1 MRPADPEN
9 QKRQIEK
16 ILRNARR
23 LFARHGYDR
32 VSMDKI
38 AAACRLTK
46 PSLYYYFKDKHS
58 VLLATLRSHWREQA
72 LALLSIQPARDLRQ
86 TLKNFA
92 ELLLKATRRP
102 ENNDI
107 IRIVLAESARHQE
120 IGQAFFR
127 ELGPV
132 FGDTL
137 TGLLRP
143 HLPPRYSRRTILT
156 LFHQFVGSLAH
167 YSMMS
172 QIFKPG
178 RSYLPG
184 QQAYVDLL
192 VQNFIKA
199 NCAPQTR
206 FKP

>member
-1 MRPADPEN
+1 MRPVNPEN

-23 LFARHGYDR
+23 LFAQSGYDR
-32 VSMDKI
+32 VSMDRI

-46 PSLYYYFKDKHS
+46 PALYYYFEDKHS
-58 VLLATLRSHWREQA
+58 VLLATLRAHWREQA
-72 LALLSIQPARDLRQ
+72 AALLSFRPTRNLRQ

-92 ELLLKATRRP
+92 ELLLNATRRP

-120 IGQAFFR
+120 IGRAFVR

-132 FGDTL
+132 FGDKL
-137 TGLLRP
+137 IGLLQP
-143 HLPPRYSRRTILT
+143 HLPPRFSRRTILA
-156 LFHQFVGSLAH
+156 LVHQFVGSLAH

-184 QQAYVDLL
+184 QKAYIELL
-192 VQNFIKA
+192 VDNFIKA
-199 NCAPQTR
+199 NAAASPAL
-206 FKP
+206 KP